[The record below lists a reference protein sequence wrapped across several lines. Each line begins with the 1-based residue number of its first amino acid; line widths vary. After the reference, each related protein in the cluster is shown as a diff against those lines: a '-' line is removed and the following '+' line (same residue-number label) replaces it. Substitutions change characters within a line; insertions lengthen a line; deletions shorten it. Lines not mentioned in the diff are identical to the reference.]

1 MNFEIRKNVILA
13 KLANKNIF
21 EMEIVNMH
29 NAKSRLSELVKKVL
43 SGEKIIISKNNEPLI
58 ELVVFKKEG
67 IKRKPGAL
75 KGKIWSSED
84 CWDTDNEIIDAVDSS
99 EIFPV

>member
-1 MNFEIRKNVILA
+1 
-13 KLANKNIF
+13 
-21 EMEIVNMH
+21 
-29 NAKSRLSELVKKVL
+29 
-43 SGEKIIISKNNEPLI
+43 
-58 ELVVFKKEG
+58 LVVFKKEG

-99 EIFPV
+99 EIFPL

>member
-1 MNFEIRKNVILA
+1 
-13 KLANKNIF
+13 
-21 EMEIVNMH
+21 MEIVNMH

-43 SGEKIIISKNNEPLI
+43 AGEKIIISKNNEPI
-58 ELVVFKKEG
+58 VELVAFKKEN

-84 CWDTDNEIIDAVDSS
+84 CWDTDEEILNAVEKS
-99 EIFPV
+99 EIFPQ